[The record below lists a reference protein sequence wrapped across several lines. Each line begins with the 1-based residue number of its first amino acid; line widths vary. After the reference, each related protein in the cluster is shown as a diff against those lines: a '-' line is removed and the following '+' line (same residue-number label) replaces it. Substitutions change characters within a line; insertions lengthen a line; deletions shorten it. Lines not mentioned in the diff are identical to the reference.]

1 MTKKFI
7 ALCLITLITIPMFGG
22 AATYK
27 SYDELITIKQTAHEI
42 ANKAREIGLDDSH
55 DIIVSAKRMWHEA
68 DDAINKQQY
77 SVPITTYYEESWI
90 TYLAKTACAEAKG
103 IKSITEI
110 ASVMWSIMNRY
121 DAGQGTIENI
131 VKRQYAYYSSAKTVS
146 DYGYDLEALA
156 EDVLI
161 RWNKEK
167 NGMTDVGRVL
177 PSDYIYFGGDGKRNY
192 FRNTYEVTGRYWD
205 FSLPSPYES

>member
-1 MTKKFI
+1 M
-7 ALCLITLITIPMFGG
+7 LSG

-27 SYDELITIKQTAHEI
+27 TYDELIAIKQTTHEI

-55 DIIVSAKRMWHEA
+55 EIIVSAKRMWHEA

-77 SVPITTYYEESWI
+77 TVPITTYYDESWI
-90 TYLAKTACAEAKG
+90 ALLAKTAHAEARG
-103 IKSITEI
+103 EKSITEI
-110 ASVMWSIMNRY
+110 AGVMWSIMNRY
-121 DAGQGTIENI
+121 DAGQGTIKNI

-167 NGMTDVGRVL
+167 NGMADVGRIL

-192 FRNTYEVTGRYWD
+192 FRNTYKVTGRYWG